1 MVAVSDW
8 RATVDASDGRRKV
21 RYIMENQKSGYTGN
35 IERSIEIA
43 KLPELAKVTADKP
56 IKVGEHDGVT
66 YYKTSV
72 VIAVD
77 ERFPTKAGNMTTT
90 VVIIPVD
97 GAKQF
102 ETASGNVV
110 KFDGV
115 SPFIYQ
121 GRGVSHVFTVVDGA
135 GDVVKRQTGRKSA
148 QAEIDA
154 LNAKMD
160 TIMAALAAMA
170 KK

>member
-1 MVAVSDW
+1 MV
-8 RATVDASDGRRKV
+8 
-21 RYIMENQKSGYTGN
+21 EKSTGFMGNVERVIN
-35 IERSIEIA
+35 IS
-43 KLPELAKVTADKP
+43 KLPELGKVTAEKP
-56 IKVGEHDGVT
+56 VKIAENDGVT

-72 VIAVD
+72 VIGID

-90 VVIIPVD
+90 VVVIPVD

-102 ETASGNVV
+102 ETTSGNIV
-110 KFDGV
+110 KFDGIA
-115 SPFIYQ
+115 PFIYA
-121 GRGVSHVFTVVDGA
+121 GRGASHVFTVVNET
-135 GDVVKRQTGRKSA
+135 GDVVKRATTRKSA

-154 LNAKMD
+154 LNQKMD